1 MTRRA
6 RHLGGLIAAFIA
18 ATAQAQ
24 SVVCHLSYGGE
35 TQVVEARPSTDPY
48 TVAPVA
54 IGSYFL
60 FRIVFRQEPAELAG
74 IKLYAYADR
83 DAGPVLIHQA
93 SYGYPLA
100 APLQHGDAPRQ
111 PGYGFSGRN
120 FVYEPV
126 RDGEL
131 QYWCELKGK
140 P

>member
-1 MTRRA
+1 MTNRA
-6 RHLGGLIAAFIA
+6 RLVAGGLLAAILC

-24 SVVCHLSYGGE
+24 TVACHLNYGGE
-35 TQVVEARPSTDPY
+35 TQTVEGRPSPNPY

-60 FRIVFRQEPAELAG
+60 FRIVFRREPAELAG
-74 IKLYAYADR
+74 IKLYTYANR
-83 DAGPVLIHQA
+83 DAGPALIHQA

-100 APLQHGDAPRQ
+100 NAPSKGT
-111 PGYGFSGRN
+111 GFSGLN

-131 QYWCELKGK
+131 QYWCELKDGPAK
-140 P
+140 